1 MDFMDSNSTRCIVV
15 IRSIDYNVIQSFSNT
30 WRGDTSLF
38 GSNNSLYHKLLK
50 VGLLAIDSL
59 NSEKSWLMI
68 YKKDDP
74 SFDSKYQFELPV
86 STDGISAE
94 GTSFD
99 DPRNEIP
106 SMLCRTE
113 YW

>member
-1 MDFMDSNSTRCIVV
+1 MTPADRKKIMDFMDSIPPGVFVV

-74 SFDSKYQFELPV
+74 SFDSK
-86 STDGISAE
+86 ISIE
-94 GTSFD
+94 CQYL
-99 DPRNEIP
+99 RR
-106 SMLCRTE
+106 LQ
-113 YW
+113 